1 MVFIYLWQNDMSSQS
16 CEKEIVKICIII
28 DYLNI
33 MTFFFTQKKKNYD
46 ISNQINKCR
55 RRQILPLKVL
65 ILVQIHDGK
74 VSSPKPKSI
83 I

>member
-33 MTFFFTQKKKNYD
+33 MKFFFTQKKKNYD

-65 ILVQIHDGK
+65 ILVQIHEGK
-74 VSSPKPKSI
+74 VSSPKPTSI

>member
-33 MTFFFTQKKKNYD
+33 MTCFFHKKKKKKTY
-46 ISNQINKCR
+46 QIK
-55 RRQILPLKVL
+55 L
-65 ILVQIHDGK
+65 INAEEGK
-74 VSSPKPKSI
+74 FCH
-83 I
+83 